1 MKKGLMLLH
10 KQNDIEIILES
21 DGLTRIR
28 PFTDPDN
35 IVYYYDNVPA
45 ALSAYITRNFDN
57 ADFSGRIEE
66 EIPVNNVSQ
75 HTLTVAP
82 PHSQSDAPSSR

>member
-1 MKKGLMLLH
+1 MLLH

-35 IVYYYDNVPA
+35 TVYYYKNVPA
-45 ALSAYITRNFDN
+45 ALSAYITRNFDK

-66 EIPVNNVSQ
+66 EIPANNLS
-75 HTLTVAP
+75 HRTLTVTP
-82 PHSQSDAPSSR
+82 PHAQSDASSSR

>member
-10 KQNDIEIILES
+10 KKNDIEIILES

-28 PFTDPDN
+28 PFSDPDN
-35 IVYYYDNVPA
+35 TVYYYKNVPA
-45 ALSAYITRNFDN
+45 ALSAYITRNFDK
-57 ADFSGRIEE
+57 ADFSGHIEE
-66 EIPVNNVSQ
+66 EIPVNDLSH

-82 PHSQSDAPSSR
+82 PHSQSDASSSR